1 MLDHFRKEGVHLQGR
16 LLGVLTPKQMELS
29 HNQSNQQGR
38 SFPHQ
43 RRHFDFFWQ
52 IIASFIMILS
62 LDSANL
68 DIQLFQSE
76 NSHSEKTFH
85 FLKYKLHFKES

>member
-1 MLDHFRKEGVHLQGR
+1 MLDHFRKEGVHLQGQ

-43 RRHFDFFWQ
+43 RRHFDFFGR
-52 IIASFIMILS
+52 
-62 LDSANL
+62 
-68 DIQLFQSE
+68 
-76 NSHSEKTFH
+76 
-85 FLKYKLHFKES
+85 

>member
-38 SFPHQ
+38 SFHHQ
-43 RRHFDFFWQ
+43 RRHFDFL
-52 IIASFIMILS
+52 ADNSFFYN
-62 LDSANL
+62 D
-68 DIQLFQSE
+68 FV
-76 NSHSEKTFH
+76 T
-85 FLKYKLHFKES
+85 

>member
-43 RRHFDFFWQ
+43 RRHFDFFGR
-52 IIASFIMILS
+52 
-62 LDSANL
+62 
-68 DIQLFQSE
+68 
-76 NSHSEKTFH
+76 
-85 FLKYKLHFKES
+85 